1 MSDVSSIHR
10 GRMFSCVFRQVF
22 WCHELDLDIKLFF
35 GFWVRRGP
43 MHTNQDL
50 RLNSNFNQ
58 PRGFFVDV
66 RISLML
72 CMTIWR
78 SETCSFK
85 TPASWCMFGV
95 GKDILRLWLHASCS
109 WGLVGWFKSW
119 PKGTNSTTCRTAPWT
134 QSAGHPSNCHTFLA
148 SGRTWGSGAD
158 VPYFGLQMVFEAA
171 NKTSVL
177 KHVQPGW
184 SFAFCTNSVSKPCM
198 LNKRHGHI
206 WEWLAI

>member
-58 PRGFFVDV
+58 PSGFFVDV

-119 PKGTNSTTCRTAPWT
+119 PKGKKFNYMSDCTLNAISWPPFKLSHFFSKR
-134 QSAGHPSNCHTFLA
+134 S
-148 SGRTWGSGAD
+148 
-158 VPYFGLQMVFEAA
+158 
-171 NKTSVL
+171 
-177 KHVQPGW
+177 HV
-184 SFAFCTNSVSKPCM
+184 
-198 LNKRHGHI
+198 R
-206 WEWLAI
+206 